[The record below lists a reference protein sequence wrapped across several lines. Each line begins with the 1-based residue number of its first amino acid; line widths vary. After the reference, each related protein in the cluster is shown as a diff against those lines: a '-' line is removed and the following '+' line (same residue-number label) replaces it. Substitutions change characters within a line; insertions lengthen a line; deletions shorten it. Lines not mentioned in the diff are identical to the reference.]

1 MNSIVSRDITSRR
14 ILRIALPILFS
25 NATIPILGAVDTGVI
40 GQLGDPAAIGAVGI
54 GAIIISAIYWVFGF
68 LRMGTVGLTSQAYGA
83 KDFMEVDALL
93 GRCLIVGFSAGL
105 IIILIQSVAFQ
116 LALNISPASKEVEL
130 FASKYIEIRI
140 FSAPA
145 AIALFGITGWLIAL
159 ERTKSILLVQLFM
172 NGLNV
177 ILDILLVNH
186 FELGIQ
192 GVAYASLVA
201 EWCGFILG
209 LYLCRDRLMATGFLN
224 FLQIFDKKRLTN
236 MVNVN
241 IDILIRSLLLQMA
254 IISFLF
260 IGSDFGDLA
269 LASNQI
275 LLQFIHIVSYALDGF
290 AHAAETLV
298 GQSVGARD
306 RRSFRQAAIL
316 TTIWAGLICIIFV
329 MFFLIF
335 GGHLVDL
342 MTVSPEVRL
351 EARKY
356 LPYLSIL
363 PLIGLFSY
371 MLDGIFIGATRTRDM
386 RNMMFISFLGYVLV
400 LFLLIPNFENHGL
413 WFGLMAL
420 YILRAVTLSLKYPAL
435 EASI

>member
-1 MNSIVSRDITSRR
+1 MNLIVSRDITSRR

-25 NATIPILGAVDTGVI
+25 NATIPILGAVDTAVI

-209 LYLCRDRLMATGFLN
+209 LYLCRDRLMAKGFLN
-224 FLQIFDKKRLTN
+224 FLQIFEKKRLTN